1 MMAAVTASP
10 GLVGFITI
18 NIDPVLHIGPI
29 PIHWYGVMYALAFL
43 AAYQFG
49 VLPYARRRGL
59 PKTVA
64 EKICV
69 WTIIFG
75 LLGGRLYY
83 VVQQPNLWH
92 DYILDPINIIAFWQ
106 GGMAFFGAIFVGFIT
121 LAICAWRYG
130 YNPWIALDGGVLFAV
145 VGQPIGRIGNVIN
158 GDILGSPSTL
168 PWATAYSNP
177 AAVLQSGFSLC
188 TPGHC
193 IAYQPAAVYE
203 ALGTIC
209 IGLVLLVLFRRNVRA
224 GVLAITYVALYAVS
238 QLILFE
244 FRKSEP
250 PGPLGLREAQWTSI
264 AILVIA
270 VPLLYLVWR
279 RTINR
284 TREPQARRTG
294 SRDRA
299 GRVNVIQAPLLYSL
313 IGFIADA
320 LTVLII
326 ARIAVSWLGL
336 SPWHP
341 VVKWLRIIVDPIL
354 APFRKILPNF
364 SGIDFSPILAI
375 IVIYFIAQI
384 LQNLVFGYTT
394 DPIQAIELLVEEL
407 VVDIA
412 IAIAIIVFVRILLA
426 VFHADPWHPMV
437 QMVRTMTN
445 PLVAPFAGLQ
455 HGRSSAGLD
464 YAAIAA
470 LVMYIVLIIVIK
482 IVFGLLLGPI

>member
-1 MMAAVTASP
+1 MPPPEAPMMAAVTASP

-270 VPLLYLVWR
+270 IPLLYLLWR

-284 TREPQARRTG
+284 LENRRPDEPAPATEQAAST
-294 SRDRA
+294 
-299 GRVNVIQAPLLYSL
+299 
-313 IGFIADA
+313 
-320 LTVLII
+320 
-326 ARIAVSWLGL
+326 
-336 SPWHP
+336 
-341 VVKWLRIIVDPIL
+341 
-354 APFRKILPNF
+354 
-364 SGIDFSPILAI
+364 
-375 IVIYFIAQI
+375 
-384 LQNLVFGYTT
+384 
-394 DPIQAIELLVEEL
+394 
-407 VVDIA
+407 
-412 IAIAIIVFVRILLA
+412 
-426 VFHADPWHPMV
+426 
-437 QMVRTMTN
+437 
-445 PLVAPFAGLQ
+445 
-455 HGRSSAGLD
+455 
-464 YAAIAA
+464 
-470 LVMYIVLIIVIK
+470 
-482 IVFGLLLGPI
+482 